1 MEEDPL
7 PGLQQD
13 VFLGVEEAEPQPG
26 PSRGPGLN
34 PSEWGELLGIYQGD
48 TLGEE
53 PIVLHCFESLEDSD
67 AEGNSS

>member
-7 PGLQQD
+7 PGLQND
-13 VFLGVEEAEPQPG
+13 VFLGVQEEEPEPG
-26 PSRGPGLN
+26 PSRRALN
-34 PSEWGELLGIYQGD
+34 PSEWGELLGVYQGD

-67 AEGNSS
+67 AEGDAA